1 MANRVIPFSFIILFM
16 SLPFPAA
23 AMQFD
28 PCSITKITTDP
39 NHQVGGWLGSFAV
52 SGNVA
57 VWIDQRDPNWIP
69 RIYGVNLDDS
79 SHTEFLIDP
88 NAANCSRVAM
98 SGTRVAYYVIPA
110 DNSGLFFRVAD
121 ITNQSSPAFLNFYPL
136 MDNIGY
142 FDICGTEIT
151 YAGDD
156 PNNSYLET
164 VYLADI
170 SEPDNI
176 RQYVIN
182 VLPTD
187 HQAFGLSIDANHL
200 AWSANFYDPNPYVGV
215 ADITNPSGPTIG
227 TIWLPSGI
235 SFGDIDISGDFMV
248 AYGWRSGR
256 NCIFGIH
263 GYTDVNDCNVVE
275 IWQEGDQEYYLSG
288 PRLDDSIAVWVATT
302 RLPSFKGGNGPLDAT
317 EFLIKGSHLLQNGV
331 CTLSTLRKSTNS
343 INGAD
348 ISGRQVVWSEW
359 TDVADLMKGTIV
371 FQCGDRGYKRGDLDR
386 DCKVDLYDFAIFAQ
400 DWLTC
405 TMPDDPN
412 CELGAIR

>member
-1 MANRVIPFSFIILFM
+1 MANRVIPFSFIILFIL
-16 SLPFPAA
+16 LPFPVA

-39 NHQVGGWLGSFAV
+39 NHQVGGGLGSFAV

-57 VWIDQRDPNWIP
+57 VWIDQRDPNLIP

-79 SHTEFLIDP
+79 NHIEFLIDS
-88 NAANCSRVAM
+88 NAPNCSRVAM
-98 SGTRVAYYVIPA
+98 SGTRVVYYVIPA

-121 ITNQSSPAFLNFYPL
+121 IANQSSPAFLRFYPL

-142 FDICGTEIT
+142 FDISGTEVT
-151 YAGDD
+151 YAGQD

-170 SEPDNI
+170 SDSNNI
-176 RQYVIN
+176 RQYVIS
-182 VLPTD
+182 VLPTGD
-187 HQAFGLSIDANHL
+187 QIFGLSIDANHL
-200 AWSANFYDPNPYVGV
+200 VWSANAYNSNPYVGV
-215 ADITNPSGPTIG
+215 ADITNPGSPSIG
-227 TIWLPSGI
+227 TLWLPSGI
-235 SFGDIDISGDFMV
+235 SFFDIDISGAFMV
-248 AYGWRSGR
+248 AYGRQSR
-256 NCIFGIH
+256 IRCIFGIR

-275 IWQEGDQEYYLSG
+275 IWQEGNQEYYLSG
-288 PRLDDSIAVWVATT
+288 PRLDGSIAVWVVTT
-302 RLPSFKGGNGPLDAT
+302 QLPSFSGGNGPLDAT
-317 EFLIKGSHLLQNGV
+317 EFLIKSSNLMQNGV

-343 INGAD
+343 INAAD

-359 TDVADLMKGTIV
+359 TVVADLMKGAIV
-371 FQCGDRGYKRGDLDR
+371 FQCGDWGYKSGDLNR
-386 DCKVDLYDFAIFAQ
+386 DCKVDLFDFAIFAQ

-412 CELGAIR
+412 CGLGAIR